1 MNFNTNTNTVD
12 ITAKNIKTSL
22 IILLENRAFLCYD
35 KLIKIKRKIEMAVGF
50 RKSLFGFNSN
60 DVVEYIERAQH
71 NFNVKENAL
80 NKKLDEIK
88 EELNRSNSLCE
99 ALASE
104 KQRLQLQ
111 LDEFNAKY
119 EDMERMSEN
128 IGKLYLVA
136 QTNSKAIIENSNN
149 SVKIADAEVERN
161 LNTLSDAHRS
171 LDELRNKITKTSDD
185 FVSEVD
191 NLIASLETTVNQIN
205 QNSSA
210 IEDAKKEF
218 AEVFASIT
226 E

>member
-1 MNFNTNTNTVD
+1 M
-12 ITAKNIKTSL
+12 S
-22 IILLENRAFLCYD
+22 
-35 KLIKIKRKIEMAVGF
+35 VGF

-60 DVVEYIERAQH
+60 DVVEYIERAQR

-88 EELNRSNSLCE
+88 EELSRSKQLCE
-99 ALASE
+99 ILANE
-104 KQRLQLQ
+104 KQSLQFQ

-119 EDMERMSEN
+119 EDIERMSEN

-149 SVKIADAEVERN
+149 NVKIADAEVERN
-161 LNTLSDAHRS
+161 LNTLAEAHKS
-171 LDELRNKITKTSDD
+171 LDELRLKITKTSEE
-185 FVSEVD
+185 FTSEVD
-191 NLIASLETTVNQIN
+191 SLIASLETTVNQIN

-210 IEDAKKEF
+210 IEEAKNEF
-218 AEVFASIT
+218 AEVFANIT